1 MPSPQGRYWILTI
14 PHHMFTPFLP
24 TGVCWIKGQLERGN
38 ETGYLHWQLVLS
50 LPAKKTLA
58 YIKTIFGSGS
68 GFRGELTRSNAAES
82 YVWKEDTRV
91 EGTQFELGQKLLKRN
106 SATDWDEVRKRAK
119 SGELD
124 EIPGDVF
131 IRYYGNLRRIAA
143 DYSRG
148 VAMERNCN
156 VYWGGTGLGKSRKA
170 WDEAGMDAYPK
181 DPRTKWWCGY
191 RGEPNVV
198 IDEFRGDIGISHLLR
213 WLDRYPVSVE
223 TKGSSIP
230 LSASKFWITSNLNPR
245 EWYPDLDE
253 DTKAALLRRLTI
265 THFDSFP

>member
-1 MPSPQGRYWILTI
+1 MPSPQGRYWMLTV
-14 PHHMFTPFLP
+14 PHHLFTPFLP
-24 TGVCWIKGQLERGN
+24 NGVIWIKGQLERGQEN
-38 ETGYLHWQLVLS
+38 GYLHWQLVLS
-50 LPAKKTLA
+50 LPTKKTLA
-58 YIKTIFGSGS
+58 FIKSIFGNDNGI
-68 GFRGELTRSNAAES
+68 RGELTRSNAAES

-91 EGTQFELGQKLLKRN
+91 EGTQFELGQKLFKRN
-106 SATDWDEVRKRAK
+106 SSTDWDDVRKRAK
-119 SGELD
+119 NGELD
-124 EIPGDVF
+124 EIPGDVYV
-131 IRYYGNLRRIAA
+131 RYYGNLRRIAA
-143 DYSRG
+143 DHSRG

-191 RGEPNVV
+191 RGQPNVV

-230 LSASKFWITSNLNPR
+230 LSASKFWITSNLDPR
-245 EWYPDLDE
+245 QWYPDLDE
-253 DTKAALLRRLTI
+253 ETKAALLRRLTI